1 MKEMKLFKSAFRE
14 QRESRDM
21 AIYKEYNELTSIDGQ
36 SKTLVTEHLMQKY
49 GIHSQG
55 TIYAIR
61 QRVEKRLQKEGK
73 L

>member
-61 QRVEKRLQKEGK
+61 QRVEKRLQKEGR